1 MFARRNDE
9 HRDGDQQRH
18 HARPNPE
25 LLPVERPV
33 NQRSG
38 NELARGPTEH
48 ADALG
53 NSDCG
58 REVPRWET
66 MGGEIDSRDK

>member
-1 MFARRNDE
+1 MSIATAINSVTTPA
-9 HRDGDQQRH
+9 QIQ
-18 HARPNPE
+18 NCCQS
-25 LLPVERPV
+25 ERPV